1 MLSCRSGGSILE
13 KMNSRMPL
21 IRSTRANFLKK
32 CIHYLSL
39 CEMERKNG
47 RPKRTSRKKEMTTQ
61 IARLSSII

>member
-32 CIHYLSL
+32 CMPCLSL

-47 RPKRTSRKKEMTTQ
+47 RRKRTSRKKEMMTQ
-61 IARLSSII
+61 IAKQSSII